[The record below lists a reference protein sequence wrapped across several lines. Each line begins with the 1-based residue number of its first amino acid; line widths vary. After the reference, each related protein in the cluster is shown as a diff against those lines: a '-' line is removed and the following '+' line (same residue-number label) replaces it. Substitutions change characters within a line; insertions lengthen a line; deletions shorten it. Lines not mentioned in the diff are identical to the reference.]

1 MKKRSCRMTEEEK
14 SMHDRAVRIR
24 KMTDAQICALIDST
38 YGKGMEEGA
47 KLAEADHTS
56 AAQAEAAARK
66 FINYLEARQGSGN
79 RIGKGTI
86 IYITRELE
94 NAVAAGVFAGENQ

>member
-1 MKKRSCRMTEEEK
+1 MKKRSCRMTEGEK

-24 KMTDAQICALIDST
+24 KMTDAQICELIDST

-47 KLAEADHTS
+47 KLADTRQTAPALEI
-56 AAQAEAAARK
+56 EAARK
-66 FINYLEARQGSGN
+66 FISYLEARQGSGN

-86 IYITRELE
+86 IYLTRELE
-94 NAVAAGVFAGENQ
+94 NAVTAGIFAEEAR

>member
-1 MKKRSCRMTEEEK
+1 MKKRSCRMTEGEK

-24 KMTDAQICALIDST
+24 KMTDAQICELIDST

-47 KLAEADHTS
+47 KLAEASQTTS
-56 AAQAEAAARK
+56 ALEEQAARK
-66 FINYLEARQGSGN
+66 FIGYLETRQGTGN

-86 IYITRELE
+86 IYLTRELE
-94 NAVAAGVFAGENQ
+94 NAVSAGIFAEGVR

>member
-14 SMHDRAVRIR
+14 SMHERAVRIR
-24 KMTDAQICALIDST
+24 KMTDAQICDLIDST

-47 KLAEADHTS
+47 KIAETR
-56 AAQAEAAARK
+56 QAPPALEENAARK
-66 FINYLEARQGSGN
+66 FLHYLEARQGSGN

-86 IYITRELE
+86 IYLTRELE
-94 NAVAAGVFAGENQ
+94 NAVAAGIFAEEAQ